1 MIECNIDTI
10 LKNSKS
16 IHFIGI
22 GGAGMC
28 PLAEIFHSQGYKI
41 TGSDNNESDTLKRI
55 RTLGIKVMLGHCEQ
69 NVGEADMVVYTAALM
84 SDNPELLAA
93 RKKGIPTFERSKLF
107 GAYSRRFD
115 NCVGISGTHGKTT
128 VTAMVTQILLQAGFS
143 PSALIGGRLPLTNSN
158 GVVGTSSY
166 FICEACEY
174 KNTFHELSPDVSV
187 ILNVDCDHM
196 EFFKTQ
202 QNLIASFGHFAEM
215 AKSCIIY
222 NGDDEK
228 TVMAVKEISGKKL
241 ITFGRSVSNDCYATD
256 IELLR
261 GAFASFDVWYLRKKI
276 GRIKLGI
283 PGEHNIYNAL
293 AAICIA
299 LYCNADFLQCKQSLE
314 AFKGAGRRFEVL
326 GEYKGAVI
334 ADDYA
339 HHPKELEVTLKTA
352 KSMGY
357 KRVWA
362 VFQPFT
368 FSRTKMLLKDF
379 ARALSIA
386 DKVIL
391 TKIMGSRE
399 KNVYGIETG
408 DLANEI
414 EGSVWYD
421 SFNEAANHI
430 KENVE
435 EGDLVITLGCGD
447 VYKIAQIILGEK
459 KQSEI

>member
-1 MIECNIDTI
+1 MIDCNIDNV
-10 LKNSKS
+10 LNNSKS

-28 PLAEIFHSQGYKI
+28 PLAEIFHSRGYKI

-55 RTLGIKVMLGHCEQ
+55 RTLDIKVTLGHKAE
-69 NVGEADMVVYTAALM
+69 NVDGADMVVYTAALM
-84 SDNPELLAA
+84 PDNPELCAA
-93 RKKGIPTFERSKLF
+93 REKGIPIFERSKLF

-128 VTAMVTQILLQAGFS
+128 VTAMATQILVQAGLS

-158 GVVGTSSY
+158 GVVGRSQH

-174 KNTFHELSPDVSV
+174 KNTFHELSPNVSV

-196 EFFKTQ
+196 EFFKTED
-202 QNLIASFGHFAEM
+202 NLIASFRHFARM
-215 AKSCIIY
+215 AKSCVIF

-228 TVMAVKEISGKKL
+228 TVKAVKAVSGKKL
-241 ITFGRSVSNDCYATD
+241 ITFGRSASNDCYATN
-256 IELLR
+256 IELLS
-261 GAFASFDVWYLRKKI
+261 GAFASFDVWYLGKKL

-299 LYCNADFLQCKQSLE
+299 LYCNADFRRCRQSLE
-314 AFKGAGRRFEVL
+314 AFKGAGRRFEIL

-352 KSMGY
+352 KAMRY

-368 FSRTKMLLKDF
+368 FSRTKILLNDF

-386 DKVIL
+386 DKVVL

-399 KNVYGIETG
+399 KNIYGINTQ

-414 EGSVWYD
+414 EGSVWFD
-421 SFNEAANHI
+421 SFDEVANHI
-430 KENVE
+430 KDNVK

-447 VYKIAQIILGEK
+447 VYKIAQKILGEK
-459 KQSEI
+459 